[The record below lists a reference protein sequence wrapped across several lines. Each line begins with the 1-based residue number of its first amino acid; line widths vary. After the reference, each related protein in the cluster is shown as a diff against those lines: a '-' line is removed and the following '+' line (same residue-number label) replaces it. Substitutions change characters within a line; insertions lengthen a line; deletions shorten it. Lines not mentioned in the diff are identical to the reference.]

1 MINRLS
7 QHVKTLHARQ
17 QLRRQFNAYVGQP
30 VRTHAVDLGL
40 AVAASGWAVRE
51 TRYSADFDTP
61 ILREIMKKAFENG
74 LSFSA
79 HVPFTSAVAHR
90 QPQPSYSS
98 HAALQAHIDRDRD
111 GVFRIKRFTISKAHP
126 G

>member
-7 QHVKTLHARQ
+7 QHIKTLHARH
-17 QLRRQFNAYVGQP
+17 QLRRQFNAYVGQA
-30 VRTHAVDLGL
+30 VRTHAVALPL
-40 AVAASGWAVRE
+40 AIADNGWPARE
-51 TRYSADFDTP
+51 TRHSADFDTP
-61 ILREIMKKAFENG
+61 VLREIMQKAFENG

-79 HVPFTSAVAHR
+79 HVAFTSAVARR

-111 GVFRIKRFTISKAHP
+111 GVFRIKRFSISKVHP